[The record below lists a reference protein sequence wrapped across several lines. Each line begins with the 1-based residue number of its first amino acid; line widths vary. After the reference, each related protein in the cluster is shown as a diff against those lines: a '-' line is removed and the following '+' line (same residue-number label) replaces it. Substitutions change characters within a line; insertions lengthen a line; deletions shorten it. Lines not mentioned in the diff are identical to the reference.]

1 MDPRR
6 VILEVHEALER
17 ESRTF
22 IVGEWAVLA
31 RLKPVMPVKVALQ
44 RMFAAEDV
52 LSLEQGQRGVADAM
66 QTLERPTSKWKMMSS
81 RYVGIWAFQFDFHIS
96 SVILP
101 LSMGFPKTPFL
112 ASAQRDQVV
121 DDGDLPI

>member
-6 VILEVHEALER
+6 VNLEVHEAPER

-31 RLKPVMPVKVALQ
+31 RLKPVMPVEVALQ

-52 LSLEQGQRGVADAM
+52 LSFEQRWRGVADAM
-66 QTLERPTSKWKMMSS
+66 QTLERPTSEWKIMSS
-81 RYVGIWAFQFDFHIS
+81 RYVGI
-96 SVILP
+96 
-101 LSMGFPKTPFL
+101 
-112 ASAQRDQVV
+112 
-121 DDGDLPI
+121 